1 MARIAAY
8 NCQQSHHRAVDF
20 LSNRVQD
27 GVDAACTQESG
38 TRMNLGTN
46 ITTTP
51 GFMGAEAFADDPC
64 VVVIQ
69 TTDRV
74 SLQETIAIRAGLS
87 ENRSALLVK
96 LKSGLIV
103 VNVHLTSGNPKR
115 AKAELQQIHEHL
127 KENHSGKP
135 WVVIGDFNHN
145 PTSAFSGG
153 SVEVVR
159 GPKHQGGHY
168 LDWAIAGNVTSISA
182 NEYPRYHG
190 ADHGPWYV
198 DVDF

>member
-1 MARIAAY
+1 MSRIAAY

-20 LSNRVQD
+20 LSNRIKE

-38 TRMNLGTN
+38 TRMNLGTH
-46 ITTTP
+46 IATTP
-51 GFMGAEAFADDPC
+51 GFMGADAYSDDPC
-64 VVVIQ
+64 LVVIQ

-74 SLQETIAIRAGLS
+74 SAQETIDIHAGQN

-96 LKSGLIV
+96 LKSGLVV
-103 VNVHLTSGNPKR
+103 VNVHLTSGNPRR
-115 AKAELQQIHEHL
+115 AKPELLQVFNHI
-127 KENHSGKP
+127 KENHASSP
-135 WVVIGDFNHN
+135 WLIIGDFNHD
-145 PTSAFSGG
+145 PSGDYS